1 MRFEESER
9 RTEEDTKTRQY
20 DIEKEKKKAQ
30 KKRKKAMKRFG
41 ETRKRKGL
49 DESDTGDKKQS
60 RREST
65 KVVSF
70 LREKLEQN
78 LEQ

>member
-1 MRFEESER
+1 
-9 RTEEDTKTRQY
+9 
-20 DIEKEKKKAQ
+20 
-30 KKRKKAMKRFG
+30 MKRFG

-49 DESDTGDKKQS
+49 DESHTGDKKQS
-60 RREST
+60 RRESSE
-65 KVVSF
+65 VVSF